1 MVLRSNNAKPCAR
14 RSICS
19 RRCCIGRFIEG
30 KVEIMSDRY
39 NPFDDI
45 DIEIRGRNV
54 RDDDTTCLL
63 SCGCLVGFVI
73 GVLSG
78 FFM

>member
-1 MVLRSNNAKPCAR
+1 
-14 RSICS
+14 
-19 RRCCIGRFIEG
+19 
-30 KVEIMSDRY
+30 MSDRY

-78 FFM
+78 FFMYGFWSAVFHYINLI